1 MCQKVDSKDFN
12 LGELKMTISSSLA
25 GQNNETK
32 DLFQQIAI
40 PNHTNNPSESFR
52 VIIGKGSCFVI
63 KTFNLSLIVKL
74 LITAQF
80 QQIPI
85 SFNETGKK
93 CAKNKQFWRFY
104 LLSTQEV
111 IATLCRH
118 HTALVEAQEK
128 SLLKVFYNLR
138 QAQIDWQL
146 VNQNLTPVLYTLQ
159 MWMTF
164 SITGHTL

>member
-74 LITAQF
+74 LITAQHSSTSNKF
-80 QQIPI
+80 PSVSMKQTRNVLKI
-85 SFNETGKK
+85 SNFEGFT
-93 CAKNKQFWRFY
+93 CY
-104 LLSTQEV
+104 LLK
-111 IATLCRH
+111 R
-118 HTALVEAQEK
+118 
-128 SLLKVFYNLR
+128 LLLPCVGII
-138 QAQIDWQL
+138 QHW
-146 VNQNLTPVLYTLQ
+146 
-159 MWMTF
+159 
-164 SITGHTL
+164 